1 MFNKKLGIFLMALGM
16 FGLAACEQPQQP
28 AQSEGEPEKTSEV
41 GPAVTSQG
49 GEGDQSQGEEEAK
62 VPTEEGK
69 ITFFFEYV
77 DIQGGIALA
86 DLPEYVSP
94 FITGWFN
101 NWGTSIE
108 AGVKEMVRYGETAYF
123 YTMIDE
129 GADLQDFGY
138 QIVLGYNAKS
148 ELPANKQGI
157 AVWNFKTAY
166 SDENFPGTEHPCMT
180 KIADNLYEAR
190 SEEGKAAMGFMT
202 VPSEPVQLH
211 NISAK
216 VTLDPAIDL
225 GDALELVVK
234 GDFNGWA
241 TQSVPN
247 VQGEYIITICEGEE
261 DSVIAGEFEFCFGL
275 RNKIVGG
282 DLDDKYILAKDW
294 SNEEH
299 VGEATGGREALDGEV
314 YRISNVKLT
323 LNALYGDDYQYDI
336 GWLVEPQH
344 ANGTA
349 EAYAYPSAVIPNLD
363 GDLVIRVV
371 DSAETPVQLEENV
384 EMCIAGDLPTI
395 GWGTPH
401 HAMDKVEGENEYS
414 VTIAAEELFV
424 GSAYQFK
431 MTKGAWDGWE
441 IALQNDEGGF
451 DNFALTIEAGKTEV
465 IIHADLTAWGGEG
478 AVKVA
483 GTMEY
488 VAPDMDCDVIIMVA
502 DVNAADMSDKQAYI
516 AGSMNGW
523 SHEAMARELNVFT
536 YTLETEGMK
545 VGAEV
550 MFKITGGNWGVSEYG
565 IGADCDNI
573 VFKLEAGKNLLTV
586 TADLTGLGDSAKHAV
601 ENVVYET
608 LVAE

>member
-1 MFNKKLGIFLMALGM
+1 MFNKKLGIFLLALGM

-101 NWGTSIE
+101 NWATTIDG
-108 AGVKEMVRYGETAYF
+108 GVKEMVRYGETAYF

-190 SEEGKAAMGFMT
+190 SEEGKAAMGFT
-202 VPSEPVQLH
+202 AVPSEPVQLKD
-211 NISAK
+211 IS
-216 VTLDPAIDL
+216 VTLTLDPAIDL

-247 VQGEYIITICEGEE
+247 VQGKYILPICEGEE
-261 DSVIAGEFEFCFGL
+261 TIIAGEFNFCFGL

-294 SNEEH
+294 SNEDH
-299 VGEATGGREALDGEV
+299 VGEAAGGREAQDGEV
-314 YRISNVKLT
+314 YRISNIVLT
-323 LNALYGDDYQYDI
+323 MNALYGDGYEYDI
-336 GWLVEPQH
+336 GWLVLPQH
-344 ANGTA
+344 ANGSA
-349 EAYAYPSAVIPNLD
+349 AAYEYPSAVIPNLD

-395 GWGTPH
+395 GWGEPH
-401 HAMDKVEGENEYS
+401 HAMDKVEGENEYF

-424 GSAYQFK
+424 GSVYQFK

-441 IALQNDEGGF
+441 IANGN
-451 DNFALTIEAGKTEV
+451 DNFSLTLEAGKTEV
-465 IIHADLTAWGGEG
+465 IISADLTAWGGET
-478 AVKVA
+478 AAKLL

-488 VAPDMDCDVIIMVA
+488 AAPDMDCDVTIMVA
-502 DVNAADMSDKQAYI
+502 DINAADMSEKHAYI
-516 AGSMNGW
+516 AGTMNDWG
-523 SHEAMARELNVFT
+523 HTEMALELNVFT
-536 YTLETEGMK
+536 YTLDTEGMK
-545 VGAEV
+545 VGATV
-550 MFKITGGNWGVSEYG
+550 MFKITGGNWGISEYG
-565 IGADCDNI
+565 IGEECDNI
-573 VFKLEAGKNLLTV
+573 VFQLEAGKNLLTV
-586 TADLTGLGDSAKHAV
+586 TADLTNLGDSAKHAV

-608 LVAE
+608 LVAD